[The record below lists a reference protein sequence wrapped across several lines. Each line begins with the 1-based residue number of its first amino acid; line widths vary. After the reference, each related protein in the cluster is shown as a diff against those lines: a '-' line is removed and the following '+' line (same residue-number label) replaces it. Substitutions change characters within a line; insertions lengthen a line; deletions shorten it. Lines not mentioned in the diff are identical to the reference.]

1 MPAHRWFTLFSA
13 IAGLIAMVAWIGEI
27 DLGMEDSLAPLS
39 DHPAKP
45 SGSTSQTPQP

>member
-27 DLGMEDSLAPLS
+27 DLGIEDSLAPPS

-45 SGSTSQTPQP
+45 SGSTPQTPQP